1 MVLVVLPEEA
11 AIIIKSIPKGVE
23 RFRFDIC
30 PEMTLNRVVR
40 MHHQVIAKHKKDC
53 TLLAQLDC
61 KNHKRFEDKVWIEI
75 FYFLKK
81 NIDPVD
87 NLPAA
92 LKPILDGMVSAGI
105 IKNDN
110 INVIQSPLVSW
121 HIKFT
126 PKPNQKTCDF
136 VFLLVSEKPIF
147 KGKFIEV

>member
-1 MVLVVLPEEA
+1 MQAEEA
-11 AIIIKSIPKGVE
+11 VKIIKSIPEGVE
-23 RFRFDIC
+23 KFRFDIC
-30 PEMTLNRVVR
+30 SDMTLNRVTR
-40 MHHQVIAKHKKDC
+40 MHHYVIAKHKKDF

-61 KNHKRFEDKVWIEI
+61 QNRHKFNGKVWIEI

-81 NIDPVD
+81 NIDPID

-92 LKPILDGMVSAGI
+92 MKPILDGMVSAGI

-121 HIKFT
+121 YIKFT